1 MLRGLLEAVHGVTM
15 AKMGGGA
22 DPSQSA
28 EERELLGGWAARL
41 SFAQLHRLW
50 QLLLKGHDE
59 TVRAAMP
66 LEAAEMALLRLV
78 HAAELPDPAELL
90 KMSVRSLRH
99 LLDKYQLKA
108 R

>member
-1 MLRGLLEAVHGVTM
+1 
-15 AKMGGGA
+15 MGGGA

-28 EERELLGGWAARL
+28 EEREALGEWASRL

-59 TVRAAMP
+59 AVRSAMP
-66 LEAAEMALLRLV
+66 LEAAEMALLRIV

-90 KMSVRSLRH
+90 KRMGNGKAIAALDLQRQMIEKHVSV
-99 LLDKYQLKA
+99 A
-108 R
+108 FC